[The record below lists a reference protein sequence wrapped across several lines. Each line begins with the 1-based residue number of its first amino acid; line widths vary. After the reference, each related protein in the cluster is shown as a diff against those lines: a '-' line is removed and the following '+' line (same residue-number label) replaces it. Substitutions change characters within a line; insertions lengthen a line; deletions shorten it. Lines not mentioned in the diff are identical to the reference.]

1 MAKGD
6 AKKKREEAEKNQRKE
21 ARGKIVRAALEKL
34 QEPPFRPEDCLLSD
48 LGMKQTGFKKTRQP
62 EHMKWKDGKGPDVI
76 YCSPM
81 RRCVLTAVEE
91 KFGKIFGH
99 LHEPWELMR

>member
-6 AKKKREEAEKNQRKE
+6 DKKKREEAGKKRKE

-62 EHMKWKDGKGPDVI
+62 EHMKWKDGKGPDV
-76 YCSPM
+76 
-81 RRCVLTAVEE
+81 EE
-91 KFGKIFGH
+91 KFGEQNFRV
-99 LHEPWELMR
+99 LSEMRIKF